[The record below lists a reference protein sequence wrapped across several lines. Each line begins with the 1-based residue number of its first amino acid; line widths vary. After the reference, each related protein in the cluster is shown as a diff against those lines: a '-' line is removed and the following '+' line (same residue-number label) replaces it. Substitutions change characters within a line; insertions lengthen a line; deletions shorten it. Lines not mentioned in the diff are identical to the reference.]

1 MDNTCFLCDKSFS
14 TASNLRRHAR
24 LTHNVENKVSTCRQM
39 KCNVC
44 SEELVSMKALLD
56 HVDSAHNIAIEKETK
71 KFDTYEAFK
80 IWKEDVEKQT
90 TALYVKNTG
99 SKFIN
104 MKKKQRT
111 FIVIAMVFIMQWK
124 ITIKMAGSNKINGN
138 CPSKMKVCEDNEN
151 QVYVEFI
158 KTHLGHGKDL
168 GRMQITREEKDEL
181 ARKLEKKIPIETIL
195 DEIRDSFIDKLE
207 RIHLVTRKDLLNLK
221 AEYSI
226 SSEGIMD
233 TNDVVS
239 VGKWV
244 HSLQGREDSPF
255 ILFKDQNI
263 YDEDLYPGLKAED
276 FLLVIM
282 NSCPREMLNFYGT
295 DTICLDFTQGM
306 NVYGFDLATIL
317 VLDDKREGFPAAFI
331 LSNQQ
336 DSKALSLA
344 FVTIK
349 EHVSISPI
357 VMMPDDTES
366 FPNAWRIVF
375 GVPEKRLLCT
385 WHVDKSWRRNISK
398 LIKKPENEVEAYK
411 VVR

>member
-1 MDNTCFLCDKSFS
+1 MVNTCFLCDKSFS

-24 LTHNVENKVSTCRQM
+24 LIHNVENKVSTCRQM

-56 HVDSAHNIAIEKETK
+56 HVESAHNIAIEKETK

-90 TALYVKNTG
+90 TALYVKNTR
-99 SKFIN
+99 SKFN
-104 MKKKQRT
+104 DMKKTTYFYCHRNGFYNARGDKKR
-111 FIVIAMVFIMQWK
+111 
-124 ITIKMAGSNKINGN
+124 TIKMAGSNKINRN

-151 QVYVEFI
+151 QVYVEFT

-181 ARKLEKKIPIETIL
+181 ARKLEKKIPIEIIL
-195 DEIRDSFIDKLE
+195 DGIRDSFIDRLE
-207 RIHLVTRKDLLNLK
+207 RIHLVTWKDMLNLK

-233 TNDVVS
+233 TNDVLS

-244 HSLQGREDSPF
+244 HSLQGREDSPV

-263 YDEDLYPGLKAED
+263 YDVLYPELKSED

-282 NSCPREMLNFYGT
+282 NSCQREMLSFYGN
-295 DTICLDFTQGM
+295 DTICW
-306 NVYGFDLATIL
+306 
-317 VLDDKREGFPAAFI
+317 
-331 LSNQQ
+331 
-336 DSKALSLA
+336 
-344 FVTIK
+344 
-349 EHVSISPI
+349 ISR
-357 VMMPDDTES
+357 M
-366 FPNAWRIVF
+366 
-375 GVPEKRLLCT
+375 G
-385 WHVDKSWRRNISK
+385 
-398 LIKKPENEVEAYK
+398 
-411 VVR
+411 